1 MSEIEG
7 HLSQLSSLWKGREIT
22 EEPRIID
29 IDSPVSDLSKND
41 LSGILQLAHE
51 EGNYF
56 DDFEVTFH
64 TDRAGE
70 QPILQ
75 SGGSLRVHDPG
86 FDTLRRAYD
95 TEDVAIQDWRK
106 IVSDVLHDDE
116 VERLAEFLLEWS
128 GTASISL
135 HIDCIVDK
143 SEIGDLLKA
152 ELEGSSS
159 FSVFFWT
166 EEKQFQSWLDQH
178 ISDYATVADLFF
190 QERNLPVFVF
200 YQEIEPEYQ
209 SVLQFHSVKS
219 LLNLEPADHDF
230 DVSQYR
236 TLMDRDRDV
245 LQAGPELSVVSPS
258 LFSTPKAREHFASV
272 FVYSVFAGVAKRVR
286 LTEDVLELEIKTRR
300 KTISN
305 KIDGEAFTNA
315 VQQYTVDELTA
326 LYEFYESFVEK
337 GTRDTYRDFWH
348 RSIVEECDSFE
359 DLPRKTAQIREF
371 YTFLEEE
378 AIEKNFD
385 DLNDAI
391 QDAHVF
397 TADVTSTVSET
408 TRSLTSEIQKVVLA
422 LLGAVFANLF
432 LVVRWSNVDMV
443 LPFSIFVISGV
454 LLFYFPTIQTRI
466 DELDDLIS
474 ESNDDFK
481 VYSETIQEF
490 SGHLFDF
497 SRFDDRRGSYVN
509 YAEKRRKWAVKKLQ
523 LAFWLLIIVW
533 GGLAIISILGYSRSS
548 GQFLIATT
556 SVVVA
561 GVIWFRHRDA
571 DYYPETTDVPV
582 IGPALSPAISLAILI
597 LVVAGIRL
605 FIEPLTVD
613 AITSGRILQE
623 VLSWVSS
630 SQLLG
635 VQSPIS

>member
-1 MSEIEG
+1 MTEIED
-7 HLSQLSSLWKGREIT
+7 HLSQLFPLWEGREIT

-29 IDSPVSDLSKND
+29 IDSPVSSFSEDA

-51 EGNYF
+51 EGAYF

-64 TDRAGE
+64 TDRTGE
-70 QPILQ
+70 QPIIQ
-75 SGGSLRVHDPG
+75 SGGSLRVHNSG
-86 FDTLRRAYD
+86 FDILQRAYD
-95 TEDVAIQDWRK
+95 TEDVAIQDWRRV
-106 IVSDVLHDDE
+106 VSDILHEDE
-116 VERLAEFLLEWS
+116 TGGLADYLIEWS

-135 HIDCIVDK
+135 YVDCIVDK
-143 SEIGDLLKA
+143 SEIGNRLEA
-152 ELEGSSS
+152 ELDS
-159 FSVFFWT
+159 FPSTSVSFWT
-166 EEKQFQSWLDQH
+166 EEERLRSWLDQH
-178 ISDYATVADLFF
+178 ISDYATVADEFF
-190 QERNLPVFVF
+190 EERNLSVFVF
-200 YQEIEPEYQ
+200 YEEIEPEYQ
-209 SVLQFHSVKS
+209 SVLQFHSVSS
-219 LLNLEPADHDF
+219 LLNLEPENLDL

-236 TLMDRDRDV
+236 TLMDRDREV

-258 LFSTPKAREHFASV
+258 LFSTPKARDLFASV

-300 KTISN
+300 KTISDE
-305 KIDGEAFTNA
+305 IDGETFTNA
-315 VQQYTVDELTA
+315 VREYTGDELTA
-326 LYEFYESFVEK
+326 LYGFYESFVEK

-359 DLPRKTAQIREF
+359 DLPRKTVQIREF

-474 ESNDDFK
+474 ESNDDFE

-497 SRFDDRRGSYVN
+497 SRFDDRRGSYVE
-509 YAEKRRKWAVKKLQ
+509 YAEKRRKWAVEKLQ
-523 LAFWLLIIVW
+523 LAFWLLIVVW
-533 GGLAIISILGYSRSS
+533 GGLAIISILGYPRSS

-556 SVVVA
+556 SIVIT
-561 GVIWFRHRDA
+561 GIIWFRHRDA
-571 DYYPETTDVPV
+571 DYYPETTEVGI
-582 IGPALSPAISLAILI
+582 IGTVLSPAISLAMLILI
-597 LVVAGIRL
+597 VTGIRL
-605 FIEPLTVD
+605 FIEPLTVGE
-613 AITSGRILQE
+613 ITSGQILQE
-623 VLSWVSS
+623 VL
-630 SQLLG
+630 
-635 VQSPIS
+635 P

>member
-1 MSEIEG
+1 MTEIEE
-7 HLSQLSSLWKGREIT
+7 HLSQLSPLWEGQEIV
-22 EEPRIID
+22 EGPRIID
-29 IDSPVSDLSKND
+29 IDSPVSSFPEDA

-51 EGNYF
+51 EGAYF

-64 TDRAGE
+64 TDRTGE
-70 QPILQ
+70 QPIIQ
-75 SGGSLRVHDPG
+75 SGGSLRVHNSG
-86 FDTLRRAYD
+86 FDTLQRAYD
-95 TEDVAIQDWRK
+95 TEDVDIQDWRRVVGD
-106 IVSDVLHDDE
+106 ILRDDE
-116 VERLAEFLLEWS
+116 AGRLADFLLEWS

-135 HIDCIVDK
+135 YVDCIVDK
-143 SEIGDLLKA
+143 SEIGDRLEA
-152 ELEGSSS
+152 ELDSLPST
-159 FSVFFWT
+159 SVSFWT
-166 EEKQFQSWLDQH
+166 EEERLRSWLNQH
-178 ISDYATVADLFF
+178 SSDYATVADEFF
-190 QERNLPVFVF
+190 EERNLPVFVF
-200 YQEIEPEYQ
+200 YEEIEPEYE
-209 SVLQFHSVKS
+209 SLLQFHSVSS
-219 LLNLEPADHDF
+219 LLNLEPENLDF

-236 TLMDRDRDV
+236 TLMDRDRDM

-258 LFSTPKAREHFASV
+258 LFSTPKARDLFASA

-300 KTISN
+300 KTISDE
-305 KIDGEAFTNA
+305 IDGETFTNA
-315 VQQYTVDELTA
+315 VQEYTRDELTA

-348 RSIVEECDSFE
+348 RSIVEECDSLE

-474 ESNDDFK
+474 ESNDDFE
-481 VYSETIQEF
+481 VYSETIQDF

-497 SRFDDRRGSYVN
+497 SRFDDRRGSYVE
-509 YAEKRRKWAVKKLQ
+509 YAEKRRKWAVEKLQ
-523 LAFWLLIIVW
+523 LAFWLLIVVW
-533 GGLAIISILGYSRSS
+533 GGLAIISILGYPRSS
-548 GQFLIATT
+548 GQFLIAAV
-556 SVVVA
+556 SVVIA
-561 GVIWFRHRDA
+561 GIIWFRHRDA
-571 DYYPETTDVPV
+571 DYYPETIEMRI
-582 IGPALSPAISLAILI
+582 IGTVLSPAISLAILI
-597 LVVAGIRL
+597 LIVTGIRL
-605 FIEPLTVD
+605 FIEPLTVGE
-613 AITSGRILQE
+613 ITSGQILQE
-623 VLSWVSS
+623 VL
-630 SQLLG
+630 
-635 VQSPIS
+635 P